1 MVASPSESLSFTV
14 NREIELNIEKL
25 VYGGYGLAFDGG
37 RGYFILDA
45 LPEERVRARILREK
59 KNTSFG
65 KTVEVLVPSPL
76 RIQPACPHFMRCGG
90 CHLQHLDYSQQL
102 RFKEEILRET
112 FRRIGQITLKEVE
125 IVPSE
130 PWHYRTRAQFKVSRQ
145 LDDVQ
150 IGFFAAQSH
159 DLRVIDR
166 CPLLADK
173 LNELLGAIQAERKRF
188 SQPGITAEAFQI
200 RTIGDQSCWAMEFD
214 GRPPEFDF
222 ASEDPSMALEGFL
235 TYGTVHGSFRIGSNS
250 FFQVNRCLVELLV
263 SRAIEGVSGS
273 TAVDLFSGVG
283 LFTVPLSRKFERVV
297 AVEENPNSV
306 SDLRENL
313 KSNGCAN
320 VESITG
326 DVLSIL
332 RWGQEDWRSVE
343 FVLFDPPRQG
353 VDRRVLRRLLASQVP
368 QCAYVSCDPTSMAR
382 DLSIL
387 STGGYQITRTLLVDF
402 FPQTYHFETVVRLQ
416 RKSLP

>member
-1 MVASPSESLSFTV
+1 M

-25 VYGGYGLAFDGG
+25 VYGGYGLAFDSG
-37 RGYFILDA
+37 RAYFVLDA
-45 LPEERVRARILREK
+45 LPGERVRAKILREK

-125 IVPSE
+125 IIPSE
-130 PWHYRTRAQFKVSRQ
+130 PWRYRTRAQFKVSRRP
-145 LDDVQ
+145 DDVQ

-173 LNELLGAIQAERKRF
+173 LNAVLGAIQAERQRF
-188 SQPGITAEAFQI
+188 SEPAITAEAFQI
-200 RTIGDQSCWAMEFD
+200 RTVGDQSSWAMDFD

-222 ASEDPSMALEGFL
+222 AAEDPSMASEGFL

-250 FFQVNRCLVELLV
+250 FFQVNRYLVELLV
-263 SRAIEGVSGS
+263 SKTIEGVSGS
-273 TAVDLFSGVG
+273 KALDLFSGVG
-283 LFTVPLSRKFERVV
+283 LFTVPLSKNFERVV

-306 SDLRENL
+306 FDLKENL

-326 DVLSIL
+326 EVRSIL
-332 RWGQEDWRSVE
+332 RWEEKDWRTVD

-353 VDRRVLRRLLASQVP
+353 VDREVLRRLLASRVP

-387 STGGYQITRTLLVDF
+387 SAGGYQITRAWLFDF

-416 RKSLP
+416 RTSLS